1 VEIEEVRQGEGLP
14 DYVPE
19 IPDRHPSLL
28 QTFPLIL
35 NVALAAVGA
44 IVGMHLITTLGISTN
59 TSILGALVAI
69 AIARMPL
76 AAILPFKSVQ
86 QQNLIQS
93 TISSATFGAAN
104 CLLIP
109 IGIPFVMGRPE
120 LITPMLIGAAVGMFF
135 GTTMLYL
142 QFDSRTFPAKGIW
155 PPGIATAEA
164 IIAGDRGGRRALVLL
179 GGTLLGAIG
188 AYLRIPMSAFGVGFI
203 GNIWALSMFGIGLLI
218 RGYSVPVAGIN
229 VMAHFLPHGMMV
241 GAGLVA
247 LVQIGMI
254 LFQGK
259 RAASGHAGGEEPTVS
274 ERQLRRS
281 FGIGSGV
288 FVGGAVLMA
297 ILAGL
302 VGEMPTGQFIGWI
315 IFAGAAA
322 IIGQQIV
329 GLAAMHSGWF
339 PAFAVALV
347 FLILSIL
354 MGFPPLASA
363 FLVGY
368 VASVSPAFAD
378 TGYDFKA
385 GWILRGQGKNRRFEL
400 EGRKEQFRAEMLGLL
415 VALVMVILFW
425 RGYFERDLL
434 PPVVRV
440 YAATIAAGID
450 PGVLRNIML
459 WAIPGAV
466 LQAVGGPAR
475 QLGILL
481 ATGLLIPSPLG
492 GWAVLT
498 AIAIRLIA
506 RKLYGAASQ
515 SYLNIFG
522 AGTIAGD
529 ALFGF
534 FNAIVRVR
542 LR

>member
-1 VEIEEVRQGEGLP
+1 MEIEQVRAPERLP

-19 IPDRHPSLL
+19 IPDRHPSLFE
-28 QTFPLIL
+28 TFPFLL
-35 NVALAAVGA
+35 NTALAAVGA

-69 AIARMPL
+69 AIARLPL
-76 AAILPFKSVQ
+76 GAMLPLKSVQ

-109 IGIPFVMGRPE
+109 IGIPFLMGRPE
-120 LITPMLIGAAVGMFF
+120 LVTPMLIGAAVGMFF

-179 GGTLLGAIG
+179 GGTALGAIG

-218 RGYSVPVAGIN
+218 RGYSVRVAGIN
-229 VMAHFLPHGMMV
+229 VMEHYLPHGMMV
-241 GAGLVA
+241 GAGLIAV
-247 LVQIGMI
+247 VQIAMI
-254 LFQGK
+254 LLQGK
-259 RAASGHAGGEEPTVS
+259 RSASGQTDAEHTVS
-274 ERQLRRS
+274 ERQLGRS
-281 FGIGSGV
+281 FGYGYGV
-288 FVGGAVLMA
+288 FVVGALVMA
-297 ILAGL
+297 IVGGLLA
-302 VGEMPTGQFIGWI
+302 EMPAGQFIGWL

-322 IIGQQIV
+322 VIGQQIV
-329 GLAAMHSGWF
+329 GLSAMHSGWF

-368 VASVSPAFAD
+368 VAAVSPAFAD

-385 GWILRGQGKNRRFEL
+385 GWILRGQGKNRKFEL
-400 EGRKEQFRAEMLGLL
+400 EGRREQFRAEMLGLV

-440 YAATIAAGID
+440 YVATITAGID

-459 WAIPGAV
+459 WAIPGAI

-475 QLGILL
+475 QMGILL

-492 GWAVLT
+492 GWAVLS
-498 AIAIRLIA
+498 AIAIRVIA
-506 RKLYGAASQ
+506 TKLYGAAAQ

-522 AGTIAGD
+522 AGAIAGD

-534 FNAIVRVR
+534 FNAVIRAR

>member
-1 VEIEEVRQGEGLP
+1 MEIEQVQPGERLP

-19 IPDRHPSLL
+19 IPDRHPSLF
-28 QTFPLIL
+28 QTFPFLL
-35 NVALAAVGA
+35 NTALAALGA
-44 IVGMHLITTLGISTN
+44 IVGMHLITTLGIATN
-59 TSILGALVAI
+59 TSILGALVAM
-69 AIARMPL
+69 AIARVPL
-76 AAILPFKSVQ
+76 AAILPLKSVQ

-109 IGIPFVMGRPE
+109 IGIPFFMGRPE
-120 LITPMLIGAAVGMFF
+120 LVTPMLIGAAIGMFC

-142 QFDSRTFPAKGIW
+142 QFDSRAFPAKGIW

-164 IIAGDRGGRRALVLL
+164 IIAGDRGGRRALILL
-179 GGTLLGAIG
+179 GGTVVGALG

-229 VMAHFLPHGMMV
+229 VMAHYLPHGMMV

-247 LVQIGMI
+247 LVQVAII
-254 LFQGK
+254 LVQGK
-259 RAASGHAGGEEPTVS
+259 RSRPGQTDEEYTVS
-274 ERQLRRS
+274 ERQLGRS
-281 FGIGSGV
+281 FGYGYGV
-288 FVGGAVLMA
+288 FVVGAIVMA
-297 ILAGL
+297 ILGGL
-302 VGEMPTGQFIGWI
+302 VAEMPAAQFIGWV

-322 IIGQQIV
+322 VIAQQLV

-339 PAFAVALV
+339 PAFAVALI
-347 FLILSIL
+347 FLVVSIL

-385 GWILRGQGKNRRFEL
+385 GWILRGQGRNRRFEL
-400 EGRKEQFRAEMLGLL
+400 EGRKEQFRAEMLGLV

-425 RGYFERDLL
+425 RGYFEQGLL

-440 YAATIAAGID
+440 YVATITAGIN
-450 PGVLRNIML
+450 PGVLRNIVL

-466 LQAVGGPAR
+466 LQAAGGPAR

-492 GWAVLT
+492 GWAVLS

-506 RKLYGAASQ
+506 TRLYGVAAQ

-534 FNAIVRVR
+534 FNAIIRVR

>member
-1 VEIEEVRQGEGLP
+1 MEIEQGRGGERIP

-19 IPDRHPSLL
+19 IPDRHPSVFE
-28 QTFPLIL
+28 TFPFLL
-35 NVALAAVGA
+35 NIVLAALGA

-69 AIARMPL
+69 AIARVPL
-76 AAILPFKSVQ
+76 AAMLPLKSVQ

-109 IGIPFVMGRPE
+109 IGIPFFMGRPE
-120 LITPMLIGAAVGMFF
+120 LVTPMLIGAAIGMFF

-179 GGTLLGAIG
+179 GGTVLGAIG

-218 RGYSVPVAGIN
+218 RGYSVPVAGVN
-229 VMAHFLPHGMMV
+229 VMRLYLPHGMMV

-247 LVQIGMI
+247 LVQVAMI
-254 LFQGK
+254 LAQGK
-259 RAASGHAGGEEPTVS
+259 RSIPGQTDEEYTVS
-274 ERQLRRS
+274 ERQLGRS
-281 FGIGSGV
+281 FGYGYGA
-288 FVGGAVLMA
+288 FVVGAIIMA

-302 VGEMPTGQFIGWI
+302 VAEMPAAQFVGWL

-322 IIGQQIV
+322 VIGQQLV

-339 PAFAVALV
+339 PAFAVALI
-347 FLILSIL
+347 FLVLSIL

-385 GWILRGQGKNRRFEL
+385 GWILRGQGRNRKFEL
-400 EGRKEQFRAEMLGLL
+400 EGRREQFRAEMLGLA

-425 RGYFERDLL
+425 RGYFEQDLL

-440 YAATIAAGID
+440 YVATINAGID
-450 PGVLRNIML
+450 PGVLRSIVL
-459 WAIPGAV
+459 WAIPGAI
-466 LQAVGGPAR
+466 LQAIGGPAR

-492 GWAVLT
+492 GWAVLA

-506 RKLYGAASQ
+506 TKLYGATAQ

-534 FNAIVRVR
+534 FNAIARIR

>member
-1 VEIEEVRQGEGLP
+1 LEIEQGRGGERIS

-19 IPDRHPSLL
+19 IPDRHPSLFE
-28 QTFPLIL
+28 TFPFLL
-35 NVALAAVGA
+35 NVVLAALGA

-69 AIARMPL
+69 AIARVPL
-76 AAILPFKSVQ
+76 AAMLPLKSVQ

-109 IGIPFVMGRPE
+109 IGIPFFMGRPE
-120 LITPMLIGAAVGMFF
+120 LVTPMLIGAAIGMFF

-155 PPGIATAEA
+155 PPGVATAEA

-179 GGTLLGAIG
+179 GGTVLGAIG

-229 VMAHFLPHGMMV
+229 VMRLYLPHGMMV

-247 LVQIGMI
+247 LVQVAMI
-254 LFQGK
+254 LAQGK
-259 RAASGHAGGEEPTVS
+259 RSIPGQTDEEYTVS
-274 ERQLRRS
+274 ERQLGRS
-281 FGIGSGV
+281 FGYGYGA
-288 FVGGAVLMA
+288 FVVGAIIMA

-302 VGEMPTGQFIGWI
+302 AAEMPAAQFVGWL

-322 IIGQQIV
+322 VIGQQLV

-339 PAFAVALV
+339 PAFAVALI
-347 FLILSIL
+347 FLVLSIL

-385 GWILRGQGKNRRFEL
+385 GWILRGQGRNRKFEL
-400 EGRKEQFRAEMLGLL
+400 EGRREQFRAEMLGLV

-425 RGYFERDLL
+425 RGYFEQNLL

-440 YAATIAAGID
+440 YVATINAGID
-450 PGVLRNIML
+450 PGVLRSIVL
-459 WAIPGAV
+459 WAVPGAI
-466 LQAVGGPAR
+466 LQAIGGPAR

-492 GWAVLT
+492 GWAVLA

-506 RKLYGAASQ
+506 TKLYGGTAQ

-534 FNAIVRVR
+534 FNAIARIR

>member
-1 VEIEEVRQGEGLP
+1 LEIEQVRAGERLP

-19 IPDRHPSLL
+19 IPDRHPSLFE
-28 QTFPLIL
+28 TFPFLL
-35 NVALAAVGA
+35 NAALAAVGA

-69 AIARMPL
+69 AIARVPL

-120 LITPMLIGAAVGMFF
+120 LVTPMLIGAAIGMFF

-155 PPGIATAEA
+155 PPGVATAEA

-179 GGTLLGAIG
+179 GGTVLGALG

-229 VMAHFLPHGMMV
+229 VMAHYLPHGMMV
-241 GAGLVA
+241 GAGLIA
-247 LVQIGMI
+247 LVQVVMI
-254 LFQGK
+254 LVQGK
-259 RAASGHAGGEEPTVS
+259 RSLAGQTDEEHTVS
-274 ERQLRRS
+274 DRQLGRS
-281 FGIGSGV
+281 FGYGYGV
-288 FVGGAVLMA
+288 FVVGAIVMA

-302 VGEMPTGQFIGWI
+302 VAEMPAAQFIGWV

-322 IIGQQIV
+322 VIGQQLV

-339 PAFAVALV
+339 PAFAVALI
-347 FLILSIL
+347 FLVLSIL

-385 GWILRGQGKNRRFEL
+385 GWILRGQGKNRKFEL
-400 EGRKEQFRAEMLGLL
+400 EGRREQFRAEMLGLV

-475 QLGILL
+475 QMGILL

-492 GWAVLT
+492 GWAVLA

-506 RKLYGAASQ
+506 TRLYGAAAQ

-534 FNAIVRVR
+534 FNAIVRIR

>member
-1 VEIEEVRQGEGLP
+1 MEIEEVRQGEGLP